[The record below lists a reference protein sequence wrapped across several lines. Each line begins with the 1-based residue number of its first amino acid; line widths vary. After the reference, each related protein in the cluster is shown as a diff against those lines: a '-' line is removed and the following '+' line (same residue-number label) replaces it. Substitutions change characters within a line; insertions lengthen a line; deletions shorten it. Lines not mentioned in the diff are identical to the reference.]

1 MCSIKDEKLFF
12 ESVVHCALQLT
23 KVGYCCSLTGL
34 SQQHLLHA
42 QRMIRT
48 EVNLQLNPVQLKTVF
63 GRVMAGRNTGSFIK
77 HLPESSSE
85 QTAVF
90 VLLPRGQQIKVAK

>member
-1 MCSIKDEKLFF
+1 
-12 ESVVHCALQLT
+12 
-23 KVGYCCSLTGL
+23 
-34 SQQHLLHA
+34 
-42 QRMIRT
+42 MIRT